1 MIGEIGNSKMKKIL
15 LVLLF
20 IPAFI
25 YGQDTPLIEQK
36 VTTEKMEKEDQ
47 KKKDKA
53 LYKDEKH
60 KESSQIT
67 RDGKQDAKL
76 HYHYKHCGRNL
87 TGIISA
93 IYPIAGLVPAIS
105 YSLSEP
111 LDKNLNYP
119 SQESMNRQEYNKAYK
134 KQAHRMKKRR
144 VWVMFGLGTLINLG
158 IWTIIDNNN

>member
-1 MIGEIGNSKMKKIL
+1 MRNILFIL
-15 LVLLF
+15 LIL
-20 IPAFI
+20 PAFI
-25 YGQDTPLIEQK
+25 HAQDTPVIEQK
-36 VTTEKMEKEDQ
+36 VITEKMEKKDQ
-47 KKKDKA
+47 KKKDAINHTKVQN
-53 LYKDEKH
+53 
-60 KESSQIT
+60 SQDGKQNRKIT
-67 RDGKQDAKL
+67 RDGKGDAKL

-119 SQESMNRQEYNKAYK
+119 SQESMNRQEYNKAYR